1 VRNALRRFKANTVKP
16 AKIAAVAAITLLM
29 TSALVSCRPPLL
41 KSLLVNPTTV
51 AIYHNYGRQLIVT
64 AVYTSGQEKV
74 VTNKCTYSSSDNV
87 VSVTPAGLVI
97 GDERGTATVT
107 VSYTEGNV
115 TQIALIPVT
124 IVEFGGTENYSGI
137 S

>member
-1 VRNALRRFKANTVKP
+1 MNVLRRFQTNVAKP
-16 AKIAAVAAITLLM
+16 AKITALAAIALLM
-29 TSALVSCRPPLL
+29 TSGLLNCRPPVL

-64 AVYTSGQEKV
+64 AVYSNGQEKV
-74 VTNKCTYSSSDNV
+74 VTNNCTYISSDNV
-87 VSVTPAGLVI
+87 VSVTPTGMVI
-97 GDERGTATVT
+97 GEDRGTANVT

-115 TQIALIPVT
+115 TEKVTIPVT
-124 IVEFGGTENYSGI
+124 IVEFGGTDNYSGI